1 MNRLRVL
8 VLGGY
13 GLFGRRLVERLS
25 RVAGLHLTVAGRDA
39 GKAHAAVKALG
50 DTPADLDAVAL
61 DHSSPSF
68 ASELARLAPDL
79 TIHCAGPFQGQDYA
93 VAWACIA
100 AKSHYVDLADG
111 RAFVT
116 GIVAL
121 DQAARSAGVGVIS
134 GASSVPALSGAVI
147 SALSADMAQVR
158 AIDIGIS
165 PGNRTERG
173 LSTVAAVLGYCG
185 QPIGPDMS
193 DVGAQAHGW
202 CGTWTH
208 RYPDPVGSR
217 LLSPCDVPDLALW
230 PERFPGARVR
240 FGAGLEL
247 RNLHRGMNAMAWLAR
262 RGWVTNWSAYARH
275 LQRVSEW
282 FARWGSDSG
291 AMHVR
296 VRGCSRTGA
305 PIEREWTLVARDGHG
320 PFVPTLAAAALV
332 RRLAQGADLPCGA
345 MPCVGVLT
353 LAEILSAADGLSIS
367 TGDAPVSTGLFRQA
381 AGAAYERMHPAVRA
395 FHDLQGS
402 VELQGEVAT
411 EPPQGW
417 MATVLAVLLGTPR
430 RGDRGAIRFELRGDA
445 EAQEWI
451 RHFPG
456 RTMRSRLRGQGDRVV
471 ETLGPVR
478 LVFTIREE
486 NGSLVMQLDALRC
499 LGMPCPR
506 WLLPTIHARE
516 TGSGSR
522 LEFDVRAT
530 LPLVGQVA
538 GYKGWLRIPETAA

>member
-39 GKAHAAVKALG
+39 GKAHSVLKALG

-111 RAFVT
+111 RAFVA

-147 SALSADMAQVR
+147 HALSADMAQVR

-208 RYPDPVGSR
+208 R
-217 LLSPCDVPDLALW
+217 
-230 PERFPGARVR
+230 
-240 FGAGLEL
+240 EL

-262 RGWVTNWSAYARH
+262 RGWVTNWSAHARR

-353 LAEILSAADGLSIS
+353 RAEILSAADGLSIS
-367 TGDAPVSTGLFRQA
+367 TGEAPVSTGLFRQA

-451 RHFPG
+451 RHFPA
-456 RTMRSRLRGQGDRVV
+456 RTMRSRLRAQGGRVV

-478 LVFTIREE
+478 LVFAIREE
-486 NGSLVMQLDALRC
+486 SGSLVMQLDALRC
-499 LGMPCPR
+499 LGIPCPR
-506 WLLPTIHARE
+506 WLLPVIHARE